1 MGTGSLI
8 GGVIVAG
15 FIGFIIFL
23 LRRHQ
28 LREKYA
34 VLWLVIGVA
43 ILILVLFPE
52 VLFWATALAGIQ
64 VPTNLLFAA
73 TLVLLLGVCLH
84 LAWEMSRAE
93 DRVRRLSEEVALLR
107 AKTERLER
115 EADRGPNSNPPVDSA
130 EDVL

>member
-8 GGVIVAG
+8 GGLIVAG

-34 VLWLVIGVA
+34 VLWLVIGMI
-43 ILILVLFPE
+43 ILVLVLFPE
-52 VLFWATALAGIQ
+52 LLFWATAVAGIQ

-73 TLVLLLGVCLH
+73 TLVLVLGVCLH
-84 LAWEMSRAE
+84 LAWEMSRSE
-93 DRVRRLSEEVALLR
+93 DRIRRLSEEVALLR

-115 EADRGPNSNPPVDSA
+115 RHEDPDDS
-130 EDVL
+130 D

>member
-8 GGVIVAG
+8 GGLIVAG
-15 FIGFIIFL
+15 FIAFIVFL

-34 VLWLVIGVA
+34 VLWLVIGLG

-52 VLFWATALAGIQ
+52 VLFWATRMAGIR

-73 TLVLLLGVCLH
+73 TLMLLLGVCLH
-84 LAWEMSRAE
+84 LAWEMSRSE
-93 DRVRRLSEEVALLR
+93 DRIRRLSEEVALLR
-107 AKTERLER
+107 AKTERLEGL
-115 EADRGPNSNPPVDSA
+115 DGPAAP
-130 EDVL
+130 EEHH

>member
-8 GGVIVAG
+8 GGLIVAG

-34 VLWLVIGVA
+34 VLWLVVGMV
-43 ILILVLFPE
+43 ILVLVLFPE
-52 VLFWATALAGIQ
+52 VLFWATAVAGIQ

-84 LAWEMSRAE
+84 LAWEMSRSE
-93 DRVRRLSEEVALLR
+93 DRIRRLSEEVALLR

-115 EADRGPNSNPPVDSA
+115 RGDDPDDS
-130 EDVL
+130 D

>member
-8 GGVIVAG
+8 GGLIVAG
-15 FIGFIIFL
+15 FIGFILFL

-34 VLWLVIGVA
+34 VLWLVVGVV
-43 ILILVLFPE
+43 ILVLVLFPE
-52 VLFWATALAGIQ
+52 VLFWATAVAGIQ

-84 LAWEMSRAE
+84 LAWEMSRSE
-93 DRVRRLSEEVALLR
+93 DRIRRLSEEVALLR
-107 AKTERLER
+107 AKTQRLEDER
-115 EADRGPNSNPPVDSA
+115 DEPDPSSD
-130 EDVL
+130 

>member
-8 GGVIVAG
+8 GGLIVAG

-34 VLWLVIGVA
+34 VLWLVVGMV
-43 ILILVLFPE
+43 ILVLVLFPE
-52 VLFWATALAGIQ
+52 LLFWATAVAGIQ

-84 LAWEMSRAE
+84 LAWEMSRSE
-93 DRVRRLSEEVALLR
+93 DRIRRLSEEVALLR

-115 EADRGPNSNPPVDSA
+115 RGDDPDDS
-130 EDVL
+130 D